1 MSIDK
6 KLEKNGEFVCG
17 GFRSI
22 KFGEHDWGVNNNNT
36 QEQITEGIIEKVNK
50 AKIPEKEKK
59 TLFATRVKNDALA
72 KSN

>member
-59 TLFATRVKNDALA
+59 LCLPQELKMMP
-72 KSN
+72 